1 MSQIEYEIMGSL
13 PDGSYKL
20 KFTNTK
26 FDDIIFTLGAVSF
39 GEGEDE
45 AKLSYEYNVIEHTKF
60 YVKEELDKQVGDLVV
75 QMIVTG
81 LENNDLI
88 YTGGTD
94 ENRNQNTEQFNL

>member
-1 MSQIEYEIMGSL
+1 MLFILINTVVFLIIGMIVSAPYLIVKETVR
-13 PDGSYKL
+13 SYLHSKGY
-20 KFTNTK
+20 KVYT
-26 FDDIIFTLGAVSF
+26 
-39 GEGEDE
+39 
-45 AKLSYEYNVIEHTKF
+45 
-60 YVKEELDKQVGDLVV
+60 KEELDKQVGDLVL